1 VKIKSSEKCLPTGFQ
16 DFKSSSA
23 PKEHSL
29 VSGKQFEKESFRIY
43 ILISPEF
50 KWQSRITLNDENF
63 TQYINRE
70 GSFAR
75 PKKLKLYI
83 THSELSPDGSPA
95 WKYTEGNPKSVDEK
109 SEASSS
115 HGTGRSGQADFSAAV
130 RWRDRNTCV
139 FCGTTDGKLEAA
151 HILPVRQKELL
162 NMPDKREYFS
172 IGTINEISNGILLC
186 WNCHTCF
193 DANLVC
199 IDADNGTLV
208 VADALLANEE
218 RWVALK
224 GREVSASSSRFWPS
238 KQLLKFREDAL
249 RSLSATGQ
257 RHKMQG
263 SYSIY
268 C

>member
-1 VKIKSSEKCLPTGFQ
+1 MSNE
-16 DFKSSSA
+16 
-23 PKEHSL
+23 
-29 VSGKQFEKESFRIY
+29 FEKESFRIY

-70 GSFAR
+70 GSFAS

-83 THSELSPDGSPA
+83 THSDVSPDSSPA
-95 WKYTEGNPKSVDEK
+95 GKYTEGNPKSVDEK
-109 SEASSS
+109 SEASS
-115 HGTGRSGQADFSAAV
+115 HGTGRSGQAEFTDAV
-130 RWRDRNTCV
+130 KWRDGNTCV
-139 FCGTTDGKLEAA
+139 FCGTTEGKLEAA

-186 WNCHTCF
+186 WNCHVCF
-193 DANLVC
+193 DASLVC
-199 IDADNGTLV
+199 IDADKGTLV
-208 VADALLANEE
+208 VADALLKNEK

-224 GREVSASSSRFWPS
+224 GREVRASSSRFWPS

-249 RSLSATGQ
+249 RSATDQ
-257 RHKMQG
+257 RHEK
-263 SYSIY
+263 
-268 C
+268 